1 MVDRGFNI
9 ADLLLQC
16 GAKLHIPP
24 FTRKRNYGKSKT
36 LNQSEIPKI
45 NEIAKLRI
53 HVERATKW
61 MKNLKILTNQINFHL
76 WPLFHQ
82 ILVIVAVLCNLQAPL
97 LKYQAGHTELHASSV
112 DQAGKINMLYRHVQ
126 VFLLQKLCRFYLY
139 KDEIFQAIYSK
150 VTVQSKKGI
159 EYIDRYLYI
168 INLSLKTLQVQ
179 AQTTLP

>member
-24 FTRKRNYGKSKT
+24 FTRKRNNGKSKT
-36 LNQSEIPKI
+36 LNQSEI
-45 NEIAKLRI
+45 AKLRI
-53 HVERATKW
+53 HVQRATEW

-97 LKYQAGHTELHASSV
+97 LKY
-112 DQAGKINMLYRHVQ
+112 
-126 VFLLQKLCRFYLY
+126 
-139 KDEIFQAIYSK
+139 
-150 VTVQSKKGI
+150 
-159 EYIDRYLYI
+159 
-168 INLSLKTLQVQ
+168 
-179 AQTTLP
+179 